1 MLNLNEVKLAGHLG
15 DSVKYTQKDD
25 FQVANMS
32 LATNEKWA
40 DKDTGEK
47 KTKTT
52 WHYLVV
58 FGNKAKAANEYLNK
72 GSQIYVEGKL
82 QTRKYIDKQQQEKY
96 VTEVVVANFQFL
108 DKKDNN
114 PAKAVQNPPTASKD
128 VPQPNSED
136 DDIPF

>member
-32 LATNEKWA
+32 LATNEKWV
-40 DKDTGEK
+40 DKGTGEK

-114 PAKAVQNPPTASKD
+114 PAKAVQNPPTASED